1 MLRPHPP
8 PQTHKSRDYDDDESF
23 DEDES
28 IYRDIPA
35 RRSVEF
41 SSSQPRSRRMSI
53 AHGGGAAL
61 QLREPSTGPPRSR
74 RDSYI
79 GVEDEDYD
87 YGYDDKV
94 REQLAKAG
102 AYHQAVSGGLTQALT
117 KDALQKATKRS
128 QGGSSRSTRSSDSHE
143 ESEWRNSATTRTT
156 RSIAGEDDFTIKVTG
171 QAVVEVSGTK
181 IQCQDGS
188 AISISSRPP
197 PPQGRLSDS
206 DKGSIEY
213 EERKRLPYR
222 SRAMSQSGG
231 AYLRQARGA
240 YDMYHPDDDRSW
252 A

>member
-1 MLRPHPP
+1 M
-8 PQTHKSRDYDDDESF
+8 
-23 DEDES
+23 
-28 IYRDIPA
+28 
-35 RRSVEF
+35 
-41 SSSQPRSRRMSI
+41 

-61 QLREPSTGPPRSR
+61 QLREPSTGPSRSR
-74 RDSYI
+74 PDSHYE
-79 GVEDEDYD
+79 VDDYD
-87 YGYDDKV
+87 YEYGYDDKV
-94 REQLAKAG
+94 QEQLAKAG
-102 AYHQAVSGGLTQALT
+102 AYQHAVSGGLTQALT

-156 RSIAGEDDFTIKVTG
+156 RSVAGEDDFTIKVTG

-197 PPQGRLSDS
+197 LPQGRLSDS

-231 AYLRQARGA
+231 SYMRNRGA

-252 A
+252 